1 MQARDLQTVQSQ
13 GTSHMPFS
21 LENGSN
27 TVSLDGSYRALLRV
41 EVKQMKQPVTHRL
54 SEFARDKN
62 LALLRGQCSRHT
74 HMQAMQSVSHAQS
87 FPRVRYVPGFIR
99 GIFLRI

>member
-27 TVSLDGSYRALLRV
+27 TVSLDESYRALLRV
-41 EVKQMKQPVTHRL
+41 EVKQMKKPVTT
-54 SEFARDKN
+54 
-62 LALLRGQCSRHT
+62 Q
-74 HMQAMQSVSHAQS
+74 VV
-87 FPRVRYVPGFIR
+87 RVCMR
-99 GIFLRI
+99 